1 MKRATV
7 LIAAMSLLLAACG
20 SDPDAAETTTTTAPP
35 PTTTEAP
42 TTTVAETTTTTSGPF
57 ALVEA
62 ANGIVEIAERPEAIV
77 SLSPTATEM
86 LFAIGAGPQ
95 VIAVDE
101 FSYHPEEAPVTDLS
115 GFTPNL
121 EAIAAF
127 EPDLV
132 VVANDTDGIVSAL
145 GEVGIPTLFLPAAVT
160 FEDVYGQ
167 MRTLGIAT
175 GNTETAELV
184 VTDLE
189 MEVEQLID
197 GVGDLG
203 DGLTVY
209 HELDPTFYSV
219 TSITFVGQVYEA
231 FGLENIADEADV
243 DGFGY
248 PQLSA
253 EYILEQDPDLIVLT
267 DCCGDTAETVAER
280 PGWDAIT
287 AVQNDAVAVVD
298 SDVASRW
305 GPRIVEF
312 IRTVAELVEDTTG

>member
-1 MKRATV
+1 MKRASV
-7 LIAAMSLLLAACG
+7 LIAALSVLLAACG
-20 SDPDAAETTTTTAPP
+20 SATDATDTTSTTAPAV
-35 PTTTEAP
+35 TTTEAP
-42 TTTVAETTTTTSGPF
+42 TTTVAETTTTAGPF

-62 ANGIVEIAERPEAIV
+62 ANGTVEITERPEAIV

-95 VIAVDE
+95 VVAVDE
-101 FSYHPEEAPVTDLS
+101 FSYYPEEAPVTDLS

-121 EAIAAF
+121 EAIAAY

-145 GEVGIPTLFLPAAVT
+145 GEVGIPTLLLPAAVT
-160 FEDVYGQ
+160 FDDVYGQ

-175 GNTETAELV
+175 GNSGAAELAA
-184 VTDLE
+184 TELE
-189 MEVEQLID
+189 TEVDRLIE

-203 DGLTVY
+203 EGLTVY

-219 TSITFVGQVYEA
+219 TSLTFVGRVYAA

-267 DCCGDTAETVAER
+267 DCCGDTAESVAER

-298 SDVASRW
+298 SDIASRW

-312 IRTVAELVEDTTG
+312 IRTVADLVQGTAG